1 MKILLDTHI
10 LVWFHSKDSELS
22 ERAWKIL
29 LDSENEIYYSSVNIW
44 ETQIK
49 HIKHPEEINFS
60 GEELNELSK
69 KAGLRC
75 LPVKSEH
82 CIELKTLTYS
92 KTAPQTHK
100 DPFDRIL
107 ICQA

>member
-22 ERAWKIL
+22 ERAWKII

-49 HIKHPEEINFS
+49 HLLIPKPRLKLTKTH
-60 GEELNELSK
+60 L
-69 KAGLRC
+69 
-75 LPVKSEH
+75 
-82 CIELKTLTYS
+82 IE
-92 KTAPQTHK
+92 
-100 DPFDRIL
+100 F
-107 ICQA
+107 